1 MHIQP
6 RLSSGQHCI
15 RRHTGG
21 LFLFSTCSSSSCS
34 VTIASNTLR
43 DSQVRLI
50 FQLGRLGWV
59 RENITMTWTVSD
71 AKFGLLT
78 FSVLARD
85 YPGNPDIPYTDDT
98 LHLSLSTR
106 SHVLDSHT
114 ALAAVTPRSHAM
126 RRKTVPFRNP
136 QTLKMSKMI
145 DRLAFL
151 Q

>member
-1 MHIQP
+1 MHTQP
-6 RLSSGQHCI
+6 RLSPRQHCI

-34 VTIASNTLR
+34 FTIASNTLR
-43 DSQVRLI
+43 DSQVRLM

-59 RENITMTWTVSD
+59 RENIIITWTVSD

-85 YPGNPDIPYTDDT
+85 YTGNPDIPYTDDT

-114 ALAAVTPRSHAM
+114 ALAAITPRSHAM
-126 RRKTVPFRNP
+126 RRKTVPFRSP
-136 QTLKMSKMI
+136 QTLKLSKMI